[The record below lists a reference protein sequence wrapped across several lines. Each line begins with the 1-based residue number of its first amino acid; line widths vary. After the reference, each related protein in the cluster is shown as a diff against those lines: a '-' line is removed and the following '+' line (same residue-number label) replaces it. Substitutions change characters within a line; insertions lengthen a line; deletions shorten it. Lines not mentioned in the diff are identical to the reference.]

1 MKKKLMLLSA
11 IILVSAPSFSAAT
24 TEEISTKKTSKIIS
38 NITGTVEYKAELF
51 GTRSEDV
58 NRSYTETYEATGVDT
73 ETVQTK
79 DAVGTL
85 KATDFLNSDSND
97 EEPNA
102 TVTLGAKLF
111 ENYDLKLNLKANYDS
126 DEDDSGNNTS
136 PSDET
141 KAYDSSTLSLSRTW
155 DNMYL
160 EWTTDLDLDN
170 DTFFSALMQ
179 DSSFIVR
186 KKIGKVEGQL
196 KATKFT
202 DSDNKGKYGIDKESS
217 DNYIKVTPNE
227 KLTLTFRPYDAD
239 WKTGKEFVN
248 NNLNRDYYT
257 ADTLATGTDT
267 AYDFYDTYSSIN
279 LADSFD
285 NVLPKEENP
294 LSAIELEYKA
304 GKVRYF
310 GKLNTEFVNSS
321 KGNTETV
328 EDVGI
333 TPTVVYKPVEK
344 TNTEWKAYNT
354 TALQLGAEI
363 NLNKDTKVVAT
374 SLMRNWSP
382 EYTGTLESIDYTDI
396 NNPVTTKNVTNEE
409 STNSYFAL
417 NVYGETKVSKLKME
431 AEIDYRSENNSAD
444 NSYKTT
450 VTGVTDPTLDYSSN
464 GETSNT
470 MLGLFTKASYE
481 GMKWATPYASFKYT
495 NKSLDYTENAEY
507 KLTKEKESV
516 DFSETYDKLELA
528 LGADKTIDALTVGLE
543 FKVVSE
549 KYGEAKQTSTYTD
562 TSTTTTYVEKY
573 TKVSS
578 EEKLDVST
586 LATLKIA
593 YKF

>member
-51 GTRSEDV
+51 GTKSEDV
-58 NRSYTETYEATGVDT
+58 SRSYTETYEATGFDT

-79 DAVGTL
+79 DDVGTL
-85 KATDFLNSDSND
+85 KTTDFLNSDSND

-126 DEDDSGNNTS
+126 DEDDTGNNTT

-141 KAYDSSTLSLSRTW
+141 NAYESSTLSLSRTW
-155 DNMYL
+155 DDMYL
-160 EWTTDLDLDN
+160 EWKTDLDLDN

-248 NNLNRDYYT
+248 NNLNRNYYI
-257 ADTLATGTDT
+257 ADASATGTDSS
-267 AYDFYDTYSSIN
+267 YDYYDTYSSVN

-285 NVLPKEENP
+285 NFLPKDETP

-310 GKLNTEFVNSS
+310 GKLNTEFVDSS
-321 KGNTETV
+321 KTNTETV
-328 EDVGI
+328 EDVG
-333 TPTVVYKPVEK
+333 TTTVVYKPTEK
-344 TNTEWKAYNT
+344 NSIEYKAYNS

-363 NLNKDTKVVAT
+363 NLNKNTKIVAT

-382 EYTGTLESIDYTDI
+382 EYTGTVESIDYTDI
-396 NNPVTTKNVTNEE
+396 NNPVATKNVTNEE
-409 STNSYFAL
+409 YTNSYFAL
-417 NVYGETKVSKLKME
+417 NVYGETKVSKLKIE
-431 AEIDYRSENNSAD
+431 AELDYRSENNSAD

-450 VTGVTDPTLDYSSN
+450 VTGVTDPTTDTSGN
-464 GETSNT
+464 DETSNT

-481 GMKWATPYASFKYT
+481 GVKWATPYASFKYT
-495 NKSLDYTENAEY
+495 NKSLDYTQNTEY
-507 KLTKEKESV
+507 KLTQEKESV

-562 TSTTTTYVEKY
+562 ASAATAYIEKY

-578 EEKLDVST
+578 EEKLDLST